1 MVAICFL
8 LTTLL
13 TVACG
18 GGGAA
23 ASSNTTSDNTP
34 SGTWSI
40 VAVYVDAVEVG
51 VALASCVQA
60 DFSISTS
67 TVGGYGDNAD
77 ERIYRVLARI
87 EDTTPIELARLLP
100 GHGVIAAQALVDE
113 GNSQRVDRA
122 AGRLL
127 AGAPAHDVIAAAI
140 SDDPHLETQY
150 GAATMSPTAAISDDP
165 FLETRQ
171 YGAATMS
178 PDAANFTGSE
188 TFDWSGAVS
197 DQSVSVQGN
206 ILAGP
211 AVVRAALEGFQEVME
226 RPGAVLSDGLVAA
239 LEAGAKEGGDRRCP
253 RQQGALSA
261 FVAVAGAGDVG
272 DVPSLWIAVPAQSFG
287 GSSPVALLQQAYQAY
302 NEGSFPPV
310 DAALTGSGGLHPAWL
325 GLIALPAAIRGQH
338 ANVVFLCIS
347 LLLAAIH

>member
-1 MVAICFL
+1 MTRRIFTTRPAMIPICFL

-13 TVACG
+13 TIACG
-18 GGGAA
+18 PGAGAA
-23 ASSNTTSDNTP
+23 VSSNTTSDNTP

-40 VAVYVDAVEVG
+40 VAVDVDAVEVG

-122 AGRLL
+122 AGRLM
-127 AGAPAHDVIAAAI
+127 AGAPAHDVIA
-140 SDDPHLETQY
+140 
-150 GAATMSPTAAISDDP
+150 AAISDDP

-287 GSSPVALLQQAYQAY
+287 GSSPVALLQQAYQSY